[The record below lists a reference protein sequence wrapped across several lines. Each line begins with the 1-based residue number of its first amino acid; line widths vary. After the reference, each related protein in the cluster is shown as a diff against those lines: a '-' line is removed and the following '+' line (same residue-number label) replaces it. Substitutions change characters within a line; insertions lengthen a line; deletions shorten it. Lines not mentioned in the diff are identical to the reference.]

1 MHDSKGKVAAI
12 TGGASG
18 IGFAFAQRWLAQGG
32 RVVLLDFNSEG
43 LAAAVEQLGG
53 ASFARGVLTD
63 VSNRVS
69 VDDAFAT
76 IAGTESRL
84 DVGLNCAGIS
94 NPGPTSEME
103 DEAWVRLVDIHLS
116 GTMRACRAAYPLM
129 KLGGGG
135 SIINM
140 SSVATRLGMPKRASY
155 NASKAGIDGLT
166 RSLAV
171 EWVGDNIRVNSVA
184 PGYVRTA
191 FTDHLI
197 TQGQL
202 NVAPIVARTPMERFA
217 EPEEIAASIAFLA
230 SSDASYVTGATLHVD
245 GGMTVDGAWY
255 G

>member
-1 MHDSKGKVAAI
+1 
-12 TGGASG
+12 
-18 IGFAFAQRWLAQGG
+18 
-32 RVVLLDFNSEG
+32 
-43 LAAAVEQLGG
+43 
-53 ASFARGVLTD
+53 
-63 VSNRVS
+63 
-69 VDDAFAT
+69 
-76 IAGTESRL
+76 
-84 DVGLNCAGIS
+84 
-94 NPGPTSEME
+94 
-103 DEAWVRLVDIHLS
+103 
-116 GTMRACRAAYPLM
+116 
-129 KLGGGG
+129 
-135 SIINM
+135 
-140 SSVATRLGMPKRASY
+140 MPKRASY

-202 NVAPIVARTPMERFA
+202 NVAPIVARTPMARFA